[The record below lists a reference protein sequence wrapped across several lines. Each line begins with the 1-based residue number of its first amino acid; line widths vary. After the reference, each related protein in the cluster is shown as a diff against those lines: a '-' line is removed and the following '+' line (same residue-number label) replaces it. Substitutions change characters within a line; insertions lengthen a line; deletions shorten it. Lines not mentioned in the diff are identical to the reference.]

1 MNKLDFLTIIF
12 FPAILVIAC
21 SLLIKF
27 SIKKLDNSKLI
38 DNPTKRSN
46 HHKPTL
52 KGAGLIVIP
61 MVIFS
66 TTLVFFLNHII
77 TAQWVIFFSITLILM
92 IVSFLDDIYN
102 ISSIIRLVIHTVCV
116 VTSIYF
122 LTLDHE
128 FSHALSN
135 KFFFLGIHDEVFKL
149 IFIILAT
156 LMWIWIINLFNFMDG
171 MDGITAIQICF
182 FMFGL
187 NILTLFEV
195 EIYELQIISLYSFSI
210 FLGFFLYNKPPAK
223 IFLGD
228 SGSIPIGYLVGLI
241 LIKSAL
247 NFDIFIPLL
256 ILCMYY
262 LLDSTLT
269 LILRM
274 AKNEN
279 VFQAHTSHFY
289 QKMLR
294 AGFSHTF
301 VLKKIIYIHFI
312 LLICSIFS
320 VKFPIISLVLSVCA
334 TALTLFYFSN
344 KNITNEQ

>member
-12 FPAILVIAC
+12 LPASLIIIC

-27 SIKKLDNSKLI
+27 SIKKLNNSKLI
-38 DNPTKRSN
+38 DNPTRRSN

-66 TTLVFFLNHII
+66 TTLVFFFNHII
-77 TAQWVIFFSITLILM
+77 TEQWIIFFSIALILM
-92 IVSFLDDIYN
+92 FVSFLDDIYN
-102 ISSIIRLVIHTVCV
+102 ISYVVRLVIHTVCV
-116 VTSIYF
+116 LTSIYF
-122 LTLDHE
+122 LTLDHQ
-128 FSHALSN
+128 FSQLLQKN
-135 KFFFLGIHDEVFKL
+135 FFFLKIYNEVFEL
-149 IFIILAT
+149 VFIILAT
-156 LMWIWIINLFNFMDG
+156 LFWIWIINLFNFMDG
-171 MDGITAIQICF
+171 MDGITATQICF

-187 NILTLFEV
+187 NILTLFE
-195 EIYELQIISLYSFSI
+195 ISSYELQIISLYSFSI

-256 ILCMYY
+256 ILCMYHF
-262 LLDSTLT
+262 LDSSITI
-269 LILRM
+269 ILRI

-294 AGFSHTF
+294 AGFSHAF
-301 VLKKIIYIHFI
+301 VLKKIINTHFI

-320 VKFPIISLVLSVCA
+320 VQFPIVSLVISVCV
-334 TALTLFYFSN
+334 TNFTLFYFSK
-344 KNITNEQ
+344 KNIANEQ